1 MDYENQLLLAA
12 FKLFLSNNYEKVT
25 IGMIEKESGITRKTL
40 YRHLGS
46 KDKLFIKVCGKF
58 IFDTQDVEKKIAAS
72 PGMSLHDFIL
82 TYVAGVNATMVK
94 MLSLSIVNIYKNY
107 FFLIMQASNYYPGF
121 KERII
126 ALNMSEYN
134 CWKKIL
140 TSAVKS
146 KEIKS
151 NIDID
156 AVATQFRCVFLGMSF
171 EHSLTY
177 GLNTDILLST
187 YMAIYNQIKK

>member
-1 MDYENQLLLAA
+1 MDYENQLLLTA

-25 IGMIEKESGITRKTL
+25 IAMIEKESGITRKTL

-46 KDKLFIKVCGKF
+46 KDNMFIKVCDKY
-58 IFDTQDVEKKIAAS
+58 IFDVQDIEKKISAS
-72 PGMSLHDFIL
+72 PDMSLHDFIL
-82 TYVAGVNATMVK
+82 SYVSGVNATMVK

-107 FFLIMQASNYYPGF
+107 FFLIMQASTYYPGF
-121 KERII
+121 KERIT
-126 ALNMSEYN
+126 ALNMNEYN

-140 TSAVKS
+140 TRAVKS

-177 GLNTDILLST
+177 GLNTDMLLST
-187 YMAIYNQIKK
+187 YLTIYNQIKK